1 MSYFQHKHYTLLN
14 LAEQLQTVIR
24 ENNFVRDGYYSDE
37 TTAKLKKTMLD
48 LDLMFCKLKLAD
60 QLLEAEVSEQV
71 YNLEYLDL
79 DEGVGHE

>member
-1 MSYFQHKHYTLLN
+1 MSHFQQKHYTLLN

-37 TTAKLKKTMLD
+37 TIAKLKKTMLD
-48 LDLMFCKLKLAD
+48 LDKMFCKLKLTD
-60 QLLEAEVSEQV
+60 QLLEAEVSEQL

>member
-1 MSYFQHKHYTLLN
+1 MSYFQQKHYTLLN

-37 TTAKLKKTMLD
+37 TLSKIKKTMLD
-48 LDLMFCKLKLAD
+48 LDKMFCRLKLID